1 MKRPFTLL
9 HILFFVFISSTSA
22 QNFIN
27 GEIHMKTVDT
37 LSGQVDVNNSYITP
51 LLLTY
56 GIDTIYYPFTGLN
69 NDTLEKT
76 CRIKFSN
83 YALTSQLLA
92 ALEALPICDY
102 AEPSPLY
109 TTDFTPN
116 DVHANQWHLS
126 KIQATGAWDVSQGSQ
141 DVVIAIID
149 NGVRTTHEDLAGNLW
164 VNAGEIAGN
173 GFDDDFNG
181 YTDDRN
187 GYDVAD
193 RDGNPNPP
201 IGISSSDAFN
211 HGTHCAGI
219 ASAVTNNN
227 KGIASVAFK
236 AKIMAVKCT
245 RNNEAGNV
253 LSASMDGVTY
263 AMRNNADIISM
274 SFGSNGNSIT
284 SEVLFN
290 TARSRGITLIA
301 AAGNDNVSTPFYP
314 ASYPGVISVGA
325 SDQNDVKAG
334 FSNFGSTV
342 DLMAPG
348 VAIFST
354 LGSSDTDY
362 GSLSGTSMA
371 CPLVAS
377 LAGLVLAARP
387 NFTPQQVEAT
397 LKNNIDDIS
406 ALNTGFN
413 GQLGA
418 GRINALKTLDDFSSV
433 NVIDAEENNNGAVKI
448 FPNPFNETLRVNI
461 ENYTPTVLEIY
472 NLEGKLME
480 RSNIQENN
488 TLLNVEHLLQ
498 GAYVVKVFSEENM
511 QQFRLVKF

>member
-1 MKRPFTLL
+1 MKRQLL
-9 HILFFVFISSTSA
+9 ALQFFLVSVIATANAQSFID
-22 QNFIN
+22 
-27 GEIHMKTVDT
+27 GEIHMKTVDSLT
-37 LSGQVDVNNSYITP
+37 GQVDLNNSYITSLIP
-51 LLLTY
+51 VY
-56 GIDTIYYPFTGLN
+56 GIDTIYYPFSGLA

-83 YALTSQLLA
+83 YALTSQFIA
-92 ALEALPICDY
+92 ALETLPICDY
-102 AEPSPLY
+102 AEQSPLY

-116 DVHANQWHLS
+116 DVHANQWYLS
-126 KIQATGAWDVSQGSQ
+126 KIQATGAWDVSQGNQ
-141 DVVIAIID
+141 NIVIAIID

-173 GFDDDFNG
+173 SFDDDFNG

-201 IGISSSDAFN
+201 TGISTSDAFN

-219 ASAVTNNN
+219 ASAVTNNS

-245 RNNEAGNV
+245 RNTEAGNV

-290 TARSRGITLIA
+290 TARNRGITLIA

-314 ASYPGVISVGA
+314 ASYAGVISVGA
-325 SDQNDVKAG
+325 TDQNDVKAG

-348 VAIFST
+348 VGIFST
-354 LGSSDTDY
+354 IGSSDTDY

-377 LAGLVLAARP
+377 LAGLVLAVRP
-387 NFTPQQVEAT
+387 NFTPAQVEAT

-406 ALNTGFN
+406 ALNPGFS
-413 GQLGA
+413 GQLGV
-418 GRINALKTLDDFSSV
+418 GRINALKTLDDFGTV
-433 NVIDAEENNNGAVKI
+433 NVIGDEENNNGTIKF
-448 FPNPFNETLRVNI
+448 FPNPFNETLQINI
-461 ENYTPTVLEIY
+461 ENYTPTVFEIY
-472 NLEGKLME
+472 NLDGKLLE
-480 RSNIQENN
+480 RLNINEKHS
-488 TLLNVEHLLQ
+488 LLNVEHLLQ
-498 GAYVVKVFSEENM
+498 GTYVVKVFSETTM
-511 QQFRLVKF
+511 QQFRLMKF